1 MHKYNSSACIL
12 WWGGGGGR
20 KRHIQNRSHQTRLG
34 PPGSQEASSANLEQD
49 RPESACFFVIYLF
62 PPCFIRWAQEE
73 WKSISRQEGE
83 GAVEK
88 KRGWAGK
95 ERQGR
100 GRVPRVPAGLTWG
113 ARGRPGQQQQP
124 EAGEQQPGAVTAAA
138 GMAGGRPAAA
148 RPRDQ
153 RDPGAGFPLHG
164 RASRRRRAPGSPGPR
179 PGPASRLGALRPG
192 SCGRCGCGWD
202 RAPRTGTGG
211 GRRSEARRGEAR
223 RGEARRGEAS
233 GGGPGAGTA
242 DRGGQPHA
250 AAPLRPL
257 RSLGAS
263 EPPAG
268 SARARRG
275 EASTTSRPARR
286 LPAGRPRR
294 RGRCP
299 ALLQN
304 PPPGRGAGD
313 AGDAG
318 GLGRARWF
326 REEGSE
332 PGRRATPESSGAGS
346 RCVRSACARGA
357 ALGAAERTKP
367 ESPACSEREGER
379 ARLCPASLPSATLG
393 WWVLGKPPGSTTSHL
408 VGLQKSSPE
417 PN

>member
-49 RPESACFFVIYLF
+49 RPESARFFVIYLF

-223 RGEARRGEAS
+223 RGEARRGERGRA
-233 GGGPGAGTA
+233 GGRN
-242 DRGGQPHA
+242 RGQGRPA
-250 AAPLRPL
+250 ARRRAAPPPSEP
-257 RSLGAS
+257 RSLGA
-263 EPPAG
+263 AG
-268 SARARRG
+268 RLGAG
-275 EASTTSRPARR
+275 PARGGEHH
-286 LPAGRPRR
+286 LPAGPAPACGAALAAGPVPSPPPEPASREGRGGR
-294 RGRCP
+294 GGRGRP
-299 ALLQN
+299 GPGPVVPRGGVGAR
-304 PPPGRGAGD
+304 PPGD
-313 AGDAG
+313 
-318 GLGRARWF
+318 
-326 REEGSE
+326 
-332 PGRRATPESSGAGS
+332 PESSGAGS